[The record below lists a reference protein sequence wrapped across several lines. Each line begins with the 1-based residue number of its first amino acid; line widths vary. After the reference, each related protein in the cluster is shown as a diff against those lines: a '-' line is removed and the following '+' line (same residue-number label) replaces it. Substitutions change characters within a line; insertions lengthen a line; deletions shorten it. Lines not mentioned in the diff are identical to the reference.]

1 MKKLWNAL
9 AVCGV
14 LVLVVAQWTAFAE
27 PITNNAISATAT
39 SQTIYFGGQAKRHV
53 CIRGGA
59 TGEQEV
65 FYRLFTG
72 CDTVAAATTSNVR
85 LEATEVDCY
94 TFDFASEGGGSSCVT
109 NGYVA
114 LSIVCTAAETS
125 TPRYA
130 AK

>member
-14 LVLVVAQWTAFAE
+14 LILVVAQWKAFAE
-27 PITNNAISATAT
+27 PVTNNAIAATAT
-39 SQTIYFGGQAKRHV
+39 SQTIYFGAPPKSSV

-65 FYRLFTG
+65 FYRLFTAS
-72 CDTVAAATTSNVR
+72 DTVAAATTSSVR
-85 LEATEVDCY
+85 LEPGEVDCY
-94 TFDFASEGGGSSCVT
+94 TFNWSSEAGLGEY
-109 NGYVA
+109 GYVA
-114 LSIVCTAAETS
+114 LSLVCTAAETA
-125 TPRYA
+125 TPRYV